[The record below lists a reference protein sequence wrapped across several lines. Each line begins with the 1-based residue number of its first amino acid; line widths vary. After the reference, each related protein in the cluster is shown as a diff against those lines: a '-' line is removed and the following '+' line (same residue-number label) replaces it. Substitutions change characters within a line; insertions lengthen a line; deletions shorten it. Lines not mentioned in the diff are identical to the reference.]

1 MKDKINFNNLN
12 QLIFYIL
19 PISIVLSNFLTNVVV
34 IYLSIYGIYKIFE
47 LKEFKILNQ
56 TVIKVFIL
64 FCFFIT
70 INTLLIDPNFL
81 SVKSSSSFIRY
92 LFFVIGIYYIYRINN
107 KLFYNFFLIYL
118 AIFLFLL
125 IDSNFQFYNKGI
137 NLFGFDSFFI
147 QRNRVSSIFNEEL
160 ILGSYI
166 QKFTILAVCYFYSI
180 HKTRS
185 DFLILIILII
195 SIQICFI
202 SGERAALFSILLFSI
217 VYLFLFSNFP
227 ISRKLIIFLSSILIF
242 SIFVSQ
248 NEPVKDRIFKAT
260 VSSVKS
266 SNTLYFS
273 PGHKKHLDNAIELF
287 KNKPISGHG
296 TNNFRI
302 ACKDVEEKLKINGC
316 STHPHN
322 LIAQFISEKGLIG
335 LLFLIFF
342 YVYIFLSLLKFL
354 TKFNINDSKK
364 LAFLLFGV
372 LIFYNPVFPSHNFY
386 NSWVNNIIFII
397 FSFFLIK
404 QSKINNA

>member
-47 LKEFKILNQ
+47 LKEFKILDQ

-166 QKFTILAVCYFYSI
+166 QKFTILAVC
-180 HKTRS
+180 
-185 DFLILIILII
+185 
-195 SIQICFI
+195 
-202 SGERAALFSILLFSI
+202 
-217 VYLFLFSNFP
+217 
-227 ISRKLIIFLSSILIF
+227 
-242 SIFVSQ
+242 
-248 NEPVKDRIFKAT
+248 
-260 VSSVKS
+260 
-266 SNTLYFS
+266 
-273 PGHKKHLDNAIELF
+273 
-287 KNKPISGHG
+287 
-296 TNNFRI
+296 
-302 ACKDVEEKLKINGC
+302 
-316 STHPHN
+316 
-322 LIAQFISEKGLIG
+322 
-335 LLFLIFF
+335 
-342 YVYIFLSLLKFL
+342 
-354 TKFNINDSKK
+354 
-364 LAFLLFGV
+364 
-372 LIFYNPVFPSHNFY
+372 
-386 NSWVNNIIFII
+386 
-397 FSFFLIK
+397 
-404 QSKINNA
+404 